1 MNCDSLDT
9 MHFDLTIS
17 NPPYTKGLDID
28 IHKSLS
34 RISKRIV
41 FVHPS
46 TYLISHKRSSFQKQ
60 MKRIDVSK
68 FDSVHLF
75 WGNALFN
82 IQLYVPVV
90 VSRWDST
97 KDNTKVMVQDDA
109 YTHCTYLAN
118 YDEVHHYG
126 MDYPRFLEWVNE
138 NLMPMVRKAG
148 SIGGHGEYEVTEDFG
163 FKMSTMRGHPP
174 LEDGDCALKP
184 DFYTILPASE
194 EAVKANFCS
203 KGDADASYKR
213 MFSFKTELERQNFLT
228 YLKSKAVRF
237 ALSIFKFSNMLMR
250 GELTY
255 IPWMD
260 FTRTW
265 TDSDLRQSWNI
276 DDDLWAFIDKHIP
289 NYYSDYTYSS

>member
-1 MNCDSLDT
+1 MK
-9 MHFDLTIS
+9 FDLTIG

-34 RISKRIV
+34 NVSRRIV

-82 IQLYVPVV
+82 IELYVPVV
-90 VSRWDST
+90 VSRWSED
-97 KDNTKVMVQDDA
+97 KLNKQVLVQDDA

-126 MDYPRFLEWVNE
+126 KDYPRFLKWVNE
-138 NLMPMVRKAG
+138 KVMPMVETNG
-148 SIGGHGEYEVTEDFG
+148 SIGSHGSYEVSEEFG

-174 LEDGDCALKP
+174 LDDGDCALKP
-184 DFYTILPASE
+184 DFYTILPASD
-194 EAVKANFCS
+194 EAVKSNFCS
-203 KGDADASYKR
+203 KGDSDTSYKR
-213 MFSFKTELERQNFLT
+213 MFSFKTEVERQNFLT
-228 YLKSKAVRF
+228 YLKTKAVRF
-237 ALSIFKFSNMLMR
+237 NLSIFKFSNMLMR
-250 GELTY
+250 GELTQ

-260 FTRTW
+260 FTKEYR
-265 TDSDLRQSWNI
+265 DEDLRKLWFI
-276 DDDLWAFIDKHIP
+276 DDDLWRIIDQKIP
-289 NYYSDYTYSS
+289 NYYKDYRYH

>member
-1 MNCDSLDT
+1 MK
-9 MHFDLTIS
+9 FDLTIG

-34 RISKRIV
+34 NVSRRIV

-82 IQLYVPVV
+82 IELYVPVV
-90 VSRWDST
+90 VSRWSEDKSN
-97 KDNTKVMVQDDA
+97 KQVLVQDDA

-126 MDYPRFLEWVNE
+126 KDYPRFLKWVNE
-138 NLMPMVRKAG
+138 NVMPMVETNG
-148 SIGGHGEYEVTEDFG
+148 SIGSHGSYEVAEEFG

-174 LEDGDCALKP
+174 LDDGDCALKP

-194 EAVKANFCS
+194 DAINANLCS

-213 MFSFKTELERQNFLT
+213 MFSFKTEVERNNFLT
-228 YLKSKAVRF
+228 YLKTKAVRF
-237 ALSIFKFSNMLMR
+237 NLSIFKFSNMLMR
-250 GELTY
+250 GELTQ

-260 FTRTW
+260 FTKEYY
-265 TDSDLRQSWNI
+265 DEDLRKLWFI
-276 DDDLWAFIDKHIP
+276 DDDLWRIIDQKIP
-289 NYYSDYTYSS
+289 NYYKDYSYN

>member
-1 MNCDSLDT
+1 MK
-9 MHFDLTIS
+9 FDLTIG

-34 RISKRIV
+34 NVSRRIV

-82 IQLYVPVV
+82 IELYVPVV
-90 VSRWDST
+90 VSRWSED
-97 KDNTKVMVQDDA
+97 KLNKQVLVQDDA
-109 YTHCTYLAN
+109 YTHCTYLAK

-126 MDYPRFLEWVNE
+126 KDYPRFLKWVNE
-138 NLMPMVRKAG
+138 NVMPMVETNG
-148 SIGGHGEYEVTEDFG
+148 SIGSHGSYEVAEEFG

-174 LEDGDCALKP
+174 LDDGDCALKP

-194 EAVKANFCS
+194 DAITDNLCS
-203 KGDADASYKR
+203 KGDADTSYKR
-213 MFSFKTELERQNFLT
+213 MFSFKTEVERNNFLT
-228 YLKSKAVRF
+228 YLKTKAVRF
-237 ALSIFKFSNMLMR
+237 NLSIFKFSNMLMR
-250 GELTY
+250 GELTQ

-260 FTRTW
+260 FTKEYY
-265 TDSDLRQSWNI
+265 DEDLRKLWFI
-276 DDDLWAFIDKHIP
+276 DDDLWRIIDQKIP
-289 NYYSDYTYSS
+289 NYYKDYSYN

>member
-1 MNCDSLDT
+1 MK
-9 MHFDLTIS
+9 FDLTIG

-34 RISKRIV
+34 NVSRRIV

-82 IQLYVPVV
+82 IELYVPVV
-90 VSRWDST
+90 VSRWSEDKSN
-97 KDNTKVMVQDDA
+97 KQVLVQDDA

-126 MDYPRFLEWVNE
+126 KDYPRFLKWVNE
-138 NLMPMVRKAG
+138 NVMPMVETNG
-148 SIGGHGEYEVTEDFG
+148 SIGSHGSYEVAEEFG

-174 LEDGDCALKP
+174 LDDGDCALKP

-194 EAVKANFCS
+194 DAINANLCS
-203 KGDADASYKR
+203 KGDAHASYKR
-213 MFSFKTELERQNFLT
+213 MFSFKTGVERNNFLT
-228 YLKSKAVRF
+228 YLKTKAVRF
-237 ALSIFKFSNMLMR
+237 NLSIFKFSNMLMR
-250 GELTY
+250 GELTQ

-260 FTRTW
+260 FTKEYY
-265 TDSDLRQSWNI
+265 DEDLRKLWFI
-276 DDDLWAFIDKHIP
+276 DDDLWRIIDQKIP
-289 NYYSDYTYSS
+289 NYYKDYSYN

>member
-1 MNCDSLDT
+1 MK
-9 MHFDLTIS
+9 FDLTIG

-34 RISKRIV
+34 NVSRRIV

-82 IQLYVPVV
+82 IELYVPVV
-90 VSRWDST
+90 VSRWSEDKSN
-97 KDNTKVMVQDDA
+97 KQVLVKDDA

-126 MDYPRFLEWVNE
+126 KDYPRFLKWVNE
-138 NLMPMVRKAG
+138 NVMPMVGANG
-148 SIGGHGEYEVTEDFG
+148 SIGSHGSYEVTEEFG

-174 LEDGDCALKP
+174 LDDGDCALKS

-194 EAVKANFCS
+194 DAITANLCS
-203 KGDADASYKR
+203 KGAADASYKR
-213 MFSFKTELERQNFLT
+213 MFSFKTEVERNNFLT
-228 YLKSKAVRF
+228 YLKTKAVRF
-237 ALSIFKFSNMLMR
+237 NLSIFKFSNMLMR
-250 GELTY
+250 GELTQ

-260 FTRTW
+260 FTKEYY
-265 TDSDLRQSWNI
+265 DEDLRKLWFI
-276 DDDLWAFIDKHIP
+276 DDDLWRIIDQKIP
-289 NYYSDYTYSS
+289 NYYKDYQYRKDNTKCAT

>member
-1 MNCDSLDT
+1 MK
-9 MHFDLTIS
+9 FDLTIG

-34 RISKRIV
+34 NVSRRIV

-82 IQLYVPVV
+82 IELYVPVV
-90 VSRWDST
+90 VSRWSEDKSN
-97 KDNTKVMVQDDA
+97 KQVLVQDDA
-109 YTHCTYLAN
+109 YTHGTYLAN

-126 MDYPRFLEWVNE
+126 KDYPRFLKWVNE
-138 NLMPMVRKAG
+138 KVMPMVETNG
-148 SIGGHGEYEVTEDFG
+148 SIGSHGSYEVSEEFG

-174 LEDGDCALKP
+174 LDDGDCALKP
-184 DFYTILPASE
+184 DFYTILPASD
-194 EAVKANFCS
+194 EAVKSNFCS
-203 KGDADASYKR
+203 KGDSDTSYKR
-213 MFSFKTELERQNFLT
+213 MFSFKTEVERNNFLT
-228 YLKSKAVRF
+228 YLKTKAVRF
-237 ALSIFKFSNMLMR
+237 NLSIFKFSNMLMR
-250 GELTY
+250 GELTQ

-260 FTRTW
+260 FTKEYY
-265 TDSDLRQSWNI
+265 DEDLRKLWLI
-276 DDDLWAFIDKHIP
+276 DDDLWRIIDQKIP
-289 NYYSDYTYSS
+289 NYYKDYRYH

>member
-1 MNCDSLDT
+1 MK
-9 MHFDLTIS
+9 FDLTIG

-34 RISKRIV
+34 NVSRRIV

-82 IQLYVPVV
+82 IELYVPVV
-90 VSRWDST
+90 VSRWSED
-97 KDNTKVMVQDDA
+97 KLNKQVLVQDDA

-126 MDYPRFLEWVNE
+126 KDYPRFLKWVNE
-138 NLMPMVRKAG
+138 NVMPMVETNG
-148 SIGGHGEYEVTEDFG
+148 SIGSHGSYEVTEEFG

-174 LEDGDCALKP
+174 LDDGDCALKP
-184 DFYTILPASE
+184 DFYTILPASD
-194 EAVKANFCS
+194 EAVKSNFCS
-203 KGDADASYKR
+203 KGDSDASYKR
-213 MFSFKTELERQNFLT
+213 MFSFKTEVERQNFLT
-228 YLKSKAVRF
+228 YLKTKAVRF
-237 ALSIFKFSNMLMR
+237 NLSIFKFSNMLMR
-250 GELTY
+250 GELTQ

-260 FTRTW
+260 FTKEYR
-265 TDSDLRQSWNI
+265 DEDLRKLWFI
-276 DDDLWAFIDKHIP
+276 DDDLWRIIDQKIP
-289 NYYSDYTYSS
+289 NYYKDYSYN

>member
-1 MNCDSLDT
+1 MK
-9 MHFDLTIS
+9 FDLTIS

-34 RISKRIV
+34 SVSKRIV

-90 VSRWDST
+90 VSRWDSD
-97 KDNTKVMVQDDA
+97 KSDTKVLVQDDA

-126 MDYPRFLEWVNE
+126 KDYPRFLKWVNE
-138 NLMPMVRKAG
+138 NLMPLVERNG
-148 SIGGHGEYEVTEDFG
+148 SIGGHGAYEVTEDFG

-174 LEDGDCALKP
+174 LEDGDCALKQ
-184 DFYTILPASE
+184 DFYTILPGSEDSIAS
-194 EAVKANFCS
+194 NLCNR
-203 KGDADASYKR
+203 GDSDTSYKR

-228 YLKSKAVRF
+228 YLKTKSVRF

-250 GELTY
+250 GELTQ
-255 IPWMD
+255 IPWLD
-260 FTRTW
+260 FTKEWR
-265 TDSDLRQSWNI
+265 DSTLRQEWNI
-276 DDDLWAFIDKHIP
+276 DDELWTFIDNKIP
-289 NYYSDYTYSS
+289 NYYKDYQYERTN